1 MKILV
6 SCAVILLA
14 ACAGTPPASS
24 PRPQPVTPAA
34 SAEAADASS
43 QSAADKRFAEEA
55 RGYKVTERDGKKYY
69 CRSERAS
76 GSNITGTSCI
86 TEREL
91 RARVEDAE
99 LYRRKSKPSICA
111 PNDARCG
118 GS

>member
-1 MKILV
+1 MKIV
-6 SCAVILLA
+6 IFSAVMLLA
-14 ACAGTPPASS
+14 ACAGEPRAPSHAPAES
-24 PRPQPVTPAA
+24 
-34 SAEAADASS
+34 ADASS
-43 QSAADKRFAEEA
+43 QSAADKRFAEET

-76 GSNITGTSCI
+76 GSNITATSCI

-99 LYRRKSKPSICA
+99 AYRRKSRPSVCA